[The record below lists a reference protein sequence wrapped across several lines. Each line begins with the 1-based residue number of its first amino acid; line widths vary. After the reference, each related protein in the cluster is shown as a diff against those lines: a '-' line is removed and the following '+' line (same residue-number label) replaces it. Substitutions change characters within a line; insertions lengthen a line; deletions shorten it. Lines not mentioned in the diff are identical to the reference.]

1 MSKPTNFTICCAD
14 KGIDAINN
22 KFLVRIDSNLNKKI
36 WMGVCLLDIVRR
48 YNFVNCFGLGKGTYG
63 ISQSNGSFYGGN
75 AAISHHEN
83 NQYNSIF
90 NASVNAVI
98 N

>member
-1 MSKPTNFTICCAD
+1 M
-14 KGIDAINN
+14 
-22 KFLVRIDSNLNKKI
+22 
-36 WMGVCLLDIVRR
+36 
-48 YNFVNCFGLGKGTYG
+48 NCFGLGKGTYG

-90 NASVNAVI
+90 NAGVNAVI